1 MADLA
6 GKNIL
11 LVIPKNQFHD
21 DELSRTRA
29 VLDPTGARIVVLS
42 KTGQQAVGMNKT
54 RITPDSRIVDW
65 DKQKGV
71 TGKYHAVLVL
81 GGKGAPKSLWDDD
94 ILPQILTDH
103 YRMERVIGAIGLGV
117 GVLARVGLLSG
128 EAAGPDDEN
137 FLAELEQAGVAPAP
151 DAVTHYG
158 NIITARDATAA
169 TQFAQTVVEAL
180 GKS

>member
-21 DELSRTRA
+21 GELSRTRA
-29 VLDPTGARIVVLS
+29 VLEPAGAHIVVLS
-42 KTGQQAVGMNKT
+42 KTGQDAVGINKT
-54 RITPDSRIVDW
+54 RITPDSRLVDW
-65 DKQKGV
+65 DKQNGV
-71 TGKYHAVLVL
+71 TGKYHAVLVM

-103 YRMERVIGAIGLGV
+103 YRIDRVVGAIGLGV

-128 EAAGPDDEN
+128 EAAGPDDEK
-137 FLAELEQAGVAPAP
+137 FLAELEQAGVVPST
-151 DAVTHYG
+151 DAITHYG
-158 NIITARDATAA
+158 NVITACDAEAA
-169 TQFAQTVVEAL
+169 TEFAQTVVNAL
-180 GKS
+180 KAS

>member
-21 DELSRTRA
+21 GELSRTRA
-29 VLDPTGARIVVLS
+29 VLEPTGAHIVVLS
-42 KTGQQAVGMNKT
+42 KTGQEAVGMNKT

-71 TGKYHAVLVL
+71 TGKYHAVLVM

-103 YRMERVIGAIGLGV
+103 YRMDRVIGAIGLGV
-117 GVLARVGLLSG
+117 AVLARTGLLSG

-137 FLAELEQAGVAPAP
+137 FLAELEQAGVVPST
-151 DAVTHYG
+151 DAITHYG
-158 NIITARDATAA
+158 NVITACDAEAA
-169 TQFAQTVVEAL
+169 TEFAQTVVNAL
-180 GKS
+180 KAS